1 MAHLKKSRFKPCLGP
16 GDFLLQLSDCMLE
29 TFILL
34 AGVGVTPVKAIR
46 VGVGFIK
53 KILELRCL
61 LLSLPSSSSLYSIF
75 ICSSHNHYE
84 NSKTLSVR

>member
-53 KILELRCL
+53 K
-61 LLSLPSSSSLYSIF
+61 YS
-75 ICSSHNHYE
+75 N
-84 NSKTLSVR
+84 